1 MTHTIQVASDFALLP
16 AGRYKTDG
24 SHTGEHFREKL
35 NDLLGQSNEPIEV
48 NFDGVLGVGSS
59 FLEEA
64 FAGLIRAGML
74 KKQDFDSRI
83 LVIANDNP
91 EITEKIHRYV
101 QEA

>member
-1 MTHTIQVASDFALLP
+1 MTHTFRVAKEFALLP

-35 NDLLGQSNEPIEV
+35 NDLLSQYNEPIEV

-64 FAGLIRAGML
+64 FAGLIRAGIL
-74 KKQDFDSRI
+74 SKQDFGNRI
-83 LVIANDNP
+83 LVVANDNP
-91 EITEKIHRYV
+91 AITEKIHRYI
-101 QEA
+101 QDA